1 MATGKSLIFES
12 VTISNAGGTSSAATY
27 LLNDMEGFEMVEEA
41 LSSEVDAR
49 ETIQDAL
56 DNGATIIFNDDAIA
70 SDARVQY
77 GATIPATKARIV
89 FNGAAGAATVT
100 YDNVRPS
107 VVKDF
112 SGNRVR
118 YNLTVTSRATT
129 SKLVVT

>member
-12 VTISNAGGTSSAATY
+12 VTITNAGGTTSPTTY
-27 LLNDMEGFEMVEEA
+27 VLNDMEGFEMVEEA

-56 DNGATIIFNDDAIA
+56 DNGATIVFNDDAIT

-77 GATIPATKARIV
+77 GATIPATKARVV

-100 YDNVRPS
+100 YDGVRPS
-107 VVKDF
+107 IVKDF

-118 YNLTVTSRATT
+118 YNMTITSRSTT
-129 SKLVVT
+129 SKLVVS